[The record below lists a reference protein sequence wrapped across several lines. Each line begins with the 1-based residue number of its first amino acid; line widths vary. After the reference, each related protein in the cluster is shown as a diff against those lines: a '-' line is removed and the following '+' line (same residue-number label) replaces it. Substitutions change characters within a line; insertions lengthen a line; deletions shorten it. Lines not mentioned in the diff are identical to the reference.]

1 MSFGM
6 AELKRRRIK
15 PELPWEDVIE
25 FRGPAHGRRP
35 TLVLGPVSEQGGDR
49 RVQDQNKRNTP
60 AGFPHAEASHP
71 TEALSSD
78 TGFPIYLPTLRQRMA
93 SRS

>member
-60 AGFPHAEASHP
+60 AGFPHAHRILASQ
-71 TEALSSD
+71 SI
-78 TGFPIYLPTLRQRMA
+78 FPL
-93 SRS
+93 